1 MSYLKM
7 IKDTAS
13 ESEESAS
20 VVKMVDAL
28 ISSKSYSRLRDD
40 VANLSHKSQGGS
52 LYSQKSVAEFAC
64 YIFLGSQF
72 SMVKKYV

>member
-1 MSYLKM
+1 M

-20 VVKMVDAL
+20 VVKIVDSL
-28 ISSKSYSRLRDD
+28 METKSLVGLRDE

-64 YIFLGSQF
+64 FIFLGSQF